1 MEKQLSLLTGDQ
13 LPPKRFKKDMNNQEK
28 RLLHLIPRGSSHPVK
43 AKKLCEVLGI
53 GERALYDLVNHLI
66 VVHGIP
72 IGGIRNGNNAG
83 YFIIQNEA
91 ELQQA
96 TAPLMAQAVRM
107 FERLR
112 TLETVVNDRKD
123 TDE

>member
-13 LPPKRFKKDMNNQEK
+13 LPPKRFKKDMNNREK

-43 AKKLCEVLGI
+43 AKKLCEVLGM
-53 GERALYDLVNHLI
+53 EPRALYDLVNHLI
-66 VVHGIP
+66 VVHGIG
-72 IGGIRNGNNAG
+72 IGATRGNNAG